1 MDPRWSRDY
10 ARTNMKGHTHAIDVA
25 SALPP
30 QGDDETI
37 EIRILRPHET
47 YWRNPSACA
56 PDSVD
61 RAAELDDTHAL

>member
-1 MDPRWSRDY
+1 
-10 ARTNMKGHTHAIDVA
+10 MKGHTQAFDAV

-56 PDSVD
+56 PDAVQ
-61 RAAELDDTHAL
+61 RATESDETSS

>member
-1 MDPRWSRDY
+1 
-10 ARTNMKGHTHAIDVA
+10 MKGQTQTIDFA

-47 YWRNPSACA
+47 YWRNPRACA
-56 PDSVD
+56 PDTAD
-61 RAAELDDTHAL
+61 RGAELDETSG

>member
-1 MDPRWSRDY
+1 
-10 ARTNMKGHTHAIDVA
+10 MKGHTQALDVR

-30 QGDDETI
+30 QSDDETI

-56 PDSVD
+56 SEAGD
-61 RAAELDDTHAL
+61 RATELDDGSG

>member
-1 MDPRWSRDY
+1 
-10 ARTNMKGHTHAIDVA
+10 MKGHTQTIDFA

-47 YWRNPSACA
+47 YWRNPRACA
-56 PDSVD
+56 PDTAD
-61 RAAELDDTHAL
+61 RGAELDETSG